1 MVEVIEDMLTSE
13 RRFEAFEEKNISS
26 TMPVILASGSER
38 RDGTDGSIRVSDSAM
53 LSYEG
58 SSIRS
63 SCSSLRCEGIVGG
76 ICSSWISWLESLE
89 SSSS

>member
-1 MVEVIEDMLTSE
+1 MVEVIEVMLTSE
-13 RRFEAFEEKNISS
+13 RRFVAFEEKNISS

-38 RDGTDGSIRVSDSAM
+38 RDGTDGSIRGSDSAM

-58 SSIRS
+58 SSSISS

-76 ICSSWISWLESLE
+76 ICSSWIS
-89 SSSS
+89 